1 MKLLCPCHRSFA
13 LSESPNQVGAPNKL
27 DRFGMILVT
36 NVWYLRMIL
45 DWVYHIIWNMVRL
58 LDVTTS
64 AQIDHKIV
72 IKFLMA
78 LGVANAWKLLA
89 QWLFEVCG
97 LSTTT
102 VCLQDAMVG
111 WAFCET
117 CNVPFRRSLGKCMIL
132 PLVISPNHFW
142 RSHSC
147 QSTWRIMQVTPNEVG
162 DSIYEFMNGFAVMWL
177 LTSYY
182 ITGLLRAPNIRGV
195 VG

>member
-1 MKLLCPCHRSFA
+1 MPQKLRLIGEPQTGWCPQQTGSIWGDSYHQC
-13 LSESPNQVGAPNKL
+13 
-27 DRFGMILVT
+27 LVFKDDP
-36 NVWYLRMIL
+36 WLGL
-45 DWVYHIIWNMVRL
+45 PHLIWNMVKL

-64 AQIDHKIV
+64 AQIDHKIF
-72 IKFLMA
+72 IQFLMA

-111 WAFCET
+111 WTFCET
-117 CNVPFRRSLGKCMIL
+117 CHVPFRRSLGKCMIL

-147 QSTWRIMQVTPNEVG
+147 LGGSCKQLPVKWAIP
-162 DSIYEFMNGFAVMWL
+162 FMNLWMDLQSCGYWPA
-177 LTSYY
+177 T
-182 ITGLLRAPNIRGV
+182 I
-195 VG
+195 